1 MFIFAQKNRI
11 FVKNTSMESKK
22 RVLFP
27 YGVSNLEKVVSENH
41 VFVDKTPFIEKIE
54 FSGESY
60 TAFLRP
66 RRFGKSLFLSLL
78 EHYYDI
84 NRKAK
89 FDKLFSTFYI
99 GQHPTPLANHFRILK
114 FDFSGI
120 DTKTAESTYIGFLET
135 VRLYISGFCR
145 DLDILQEHK
154 NDILSQSTPELII
167 KNLFIHYPQNAPP
180 IYLLI
185 DEYDHF
191 TNEILLRSLREFKES
206 VSQNGYVRKFYESIK
221 TATQSGIV
229 NRLFIT
235 GVSPITLDSL
245 TSGFNMTTN
254 LSLDEEFHDM
264 MGFTESEVRDLLL
277 LVLADKSREEKIIND
292 MRIYYNGY
300 KFHNNAQK
308 LYNSD
313 MVLYFL
319 KFFSRKNHYP
329 DRMLDENIAPD
340 YGKLKMIFERLN
352 WTENTEILETVLRE
366 GNITAQII
374 RVFDFEHRK
383 LGYDEFVSFLFY
395 LGNLTIEGENQLGT
409 PVLKIPNR
417 VIEELYWQYYADI
430 LQSYN
435 NLPPYTEKVRT
446 ACEKMALGDEKP
458 FFDLIQ
464 KALTQLSN
472 RDFQK
477 FDEKY
482 IKMFIIAYAMLA
494 EIFFVQTE
502 RETSAGGYIDLEFG
516 IQPKNLHRPHFQYV
530 FEFKYLKKEEEAK
543 LKDKQDEA
551 ENQLRKYLQTDEI
564 LKNTQKLRAFTL
576 VAVKD
581 ELFLSEIF

>member
-1 MFIFAQKNRI
+1 
-11 FVKNTSMESKK
+11 VSK
-22 RVLFP
+22 
-27 YGVSNLEKVVSENH
+27 
-41 VFVDKTPFIEKIE
+41 
-54 FSGESY
+54 
-60 TAFLRP
+60 
-66 RRFGKSLFLSLL
+66 
-78 EHYYDI
+78 
-84 NRKAK
+84 
-89 FDKLFSTFYI
+89 
-99 GQHPTPLANHFRILK
+99 
-114 FDFSGI
+114 
-120 DTKTAESTYIGFLET
+120 
-135 VRLYISGFCR
+135 
-145 DLDILQEHK
+145 
-154 NDILSQSTPELII
+154 
-167 KNLFIHYPQNAPP
+167 
-180 IYLLI
+180 
-185 DEYDHF
+185 
-191 TNEILLRSLREFKES
+191 
-206 VSQNGYVRKFYESIK
+206 NGYVRKFYESIK

-264 MGFTESEVRDLLL
+264 MGFTEAEVRDLLL
-277 LVLADKSREEKIIND
+277 LVLENQSREEKIIND

-319 KFFSRKNHYP
+319 KFFARKNQYP

-409 PVLKIPNR
+409 PILKIPNR

-435 NLPPYTEKVRT
+435 NLPPYTEKIRT

-464 KALTQLSN
+464 KTLTQLSN

-482 IKMFIIAYAMLA
+482 IKMFVIAYAMLA

-530 FEFKYLKKEEEAK
+530 FEFKYLKKEEEGK
-543 LKDKQDEA
+543 LKDKQEEA
-551 ENQLRKYLQTDEI
+551 EIQLRKYLETDEI
-564 LKNTQKLRAFTL
+564 LKNTNKLRAFTL

-581 ELFLSEIF
+581 VLFLTEIF